1 MIRRLAVML
10 HHGLG
15 DVVCALPGL
24 WAADQSLGADGAMHL
39 VVKSPLEAGLLRA
52 VPWSSQVRLSCLPA
66 GAGVAR
72 LLSTLIIALRLRLE
86 RPDAFLA
93 PHVFSPSLAARL
105 AWLVGAPT
113 SVLPAAGGGGGALR
127 LSPAEGEHK
136 VRYYARFLQ
145 SAGLQFALDALAF
158 PPLSNAAPDI
168 DASMRIVLAPT
179 VGAVS
184 EQHKRWPEDR
194 FAALADAI
202 AARWPEARLELFG
215 APQERSI
222 LERVQALASSGAQ
235 ARMTLLT
242 PATPA
247 LAAHTLSGARCAVTS
262 CSGASHLAAWAD
274 VPIVGVYGPTNPG
287 FTGPF
292 SGKLH
297 VVRRALACSPCYRAE
312 FISGCGTPVC
322 MTGITAADVLPAVA
336 AALAGQP
343 PAPTPVLGT
352 TAARAPAPAL
362 GKTRA

>member
-1 MIRRLAVML
+1 MTRRLAIML

-24 WAADQSLGADGAMHL
+24 WAADQALGAGGVMHL
-39 VVKSPLEAGLLRA
+39 VVKSSLEAGLLRA
-52 VPWSSQVRLSCLPA
+52 VPWSSEVRLSCLH
-66 GAGVAR
+66 GGTGLAR
-72 LLSTLIIALRLRLE
+72 LLSTFRIALGLRME

-93 PHVFSPSLAARL
+93 PHVTSPLLAARM
-105 AWLVGAPT
+105 AQLVGAPI
-113 SVLPAAGGGGGALR
+113 SVAPGSGSGTGKLR
-127 LSPAEGEHK
+127 LSPDVGEHK
-136 VRYYARFLQ
+136 ARYYARFLKA
-145 SAGLQFALDALAF
+145 AGLRFDLDALAF
-158 PPLSNAAPDI
+158 PPLPDRAPDTGGLI
-168 DASMRIVLAPT
+168 RIILAPA
-179 VGAVS
+179 VGAVL

-202 AARWPEARLELFG
+202 AARWPEARLELYG

-222 LERVQALASSGAQ
+222 LERVQALASARAQ

-247 LAAHTLSGARCAVTS
+247 LAAQSLSGAHCVVTS

-322 MTGITAADVLPAVA
+322 MTGIRAADVLPAIA
-336 AALAGQP
+336 AAVTEQP
-343 PAPTPVLGT
+343 PALMPVLHT
-352 TAARAPAPAL
+352 TDARAPVLA
-362 GKTRA
+362 